1 MRHQF
6 DPWVE
11 KIPWMRAW
19 QPTPVFLPR
28 ESHGQRSLGNYSTWG
43 RKESDMTE
51 VTQQHRCIVRQI
63 LNHWEHQ
70 SSPLQKV
77 FLLLIYQAEKN
88 EVCFIFLCCNK
99 GFSEHRFTFIFVYL
113 VNYFLRINFCKH
125 LFMVKRQAH
134 LKFDK
139 YCQIV
144 LKTQFRFVLP
154 STSLFARFSSSFII
168 WILVIFI
175 SLFGFFITDEL

>member
-11 KIPWMRAW
+11 KILWIRAW
-19 QPTPVFLPR
+19 QPTPAFLPR
-28 ESHGQRSLGNYSTWG
+28 ESHGQRSLGNYSPWG
-43 RKESDMTE
+43 QKESDMTE

-63 LNHWEHQ
+63 LNRWEHQ

-113 VNYFLRINFCKH
+113 VNYFLRINFCKQI
-125 LFMVKRQAH
+125 FMVKRYAH

-154 STSLFARFSSSFII
+154 SIS
-168 WILVIFI
+168 ILVCQILIIIYYLDFSHIHIFI
-175 SLFGFFITDEL
+175 WFFYY